1 MGQQCGAEA
10 GERAGKE
17 AGEKSGEQVAVEAA
31 VKAASEAATAAAVAI
46 IGEAGSKG
54 GYSND
59 ICTGKDIG
67 TIREGYT
74 MAMMVVRKA
83 WRRHK
88 TRRAP

>member
-59 ICTGKDIG
+59 ICTGKVHG
-67 TIREGYT
+67 TGAQNKGACTNNVSTQGEV
-74 MAMMVVRKA
+74 A
-83 WRRHK
+83 
-88 TRRAP
+88 